1 MCSLFCSI
9 SAKAQPLVAYIFVD
23 MAPKA
28 SSLSGQDK
36 RSKQVSEVMKQ
47 RVGKAFK
54 PAILPTKTA
63 SSKVK
68 AMKIAINKGGNKK
81 PKAKAK
87 SKTPKGKFEKA
98 LKTMKAPKASK
109 GARQPVACR
118 FLLCEVGN

>member
-1 MCSLFCSI
+1 
-9 SAKAQPLVAYIFVD
+9 

-28 SSLSGQDK
+28 SSLSVQDK
-36 RSKQVSEVMKQ
+36 RPKQVSEVMKQ

-54 PAILPTKTA
+54 PTIVPTKTA

-68 AMKIAINKGGNKK
+68 AMKIAIDTGGNKK

-87 SKTPKGKFEKA
+87 SKSPKGKFEKA

-109 GARQPVACR
+109 RARQPVAYR
-118 FLLCEVGN
+118 FLFCELGS